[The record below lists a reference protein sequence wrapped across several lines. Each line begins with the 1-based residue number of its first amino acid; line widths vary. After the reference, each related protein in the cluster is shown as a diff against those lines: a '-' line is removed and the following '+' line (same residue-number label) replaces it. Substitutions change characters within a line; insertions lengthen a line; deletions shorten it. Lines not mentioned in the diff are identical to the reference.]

1 MINNQEKKW
10 SKLSMISLGLF
21 ILAIISMKIGLP
33 IIGFPIVPLVSI
45 IGSIVLSI
53 ISLNQIKKYKLLGK
67 SLAIISLTLSGII
80 LVLNLFFICL
90 LFINRSSSF

>member
-21 ILAIISMKIGLP
+21 ILAIISTQFDFDT
-33 IIGFPIVPLVSI
+33 FPFVLI
-45 IGSIVLSI
+45 IGSFVLSI

-67 SLAIISLTLSGII
+67 SLAIISLTLSGIA
-80 LVLNLFFICL
+80 LVFLFFIY
-90 LFINRSSSF
+90 LFFRNGFW